1 MAVRVLVVDDSVF
14 FRNRISQILRQDRR
28 IQIVGTAKNGREA
41 IQQAVQLNPDVV
53 TMDVEMPVLNG
64 IEAVKGIM
72 KDAPCQILML
82 SSLTRRSARVTL
94 EALDAG
100 AADYLEKDAK
110 LWIEKESDV
119 SAQVVEKV
127 LALGNR
133 HRSHPPRRATSLS
146 SRADSA
152 PVARSPG
159 LARPAATASRTA
171 TASPGTA
178 PAAASAAPSPAA
190 PAAGGHDSVNRVA
203 FPACKVVVIGSSTGG
218 PAALQDILPSIPASF
233 PYPILLVQHMPKTFT
248 SVFAQRLNGICQ
260 INIKEA
266 EDGDV
271 LKPGHAYLAPGGS
284 QMIFEPGRGD
294 RVKVFPSDERVTYKP
309 SVDVTFASAAKIHS
323 KHVLGIVLTGM
334 GADGAEGAKLLKQ
347 AGSHIW
353 AQDQST
359 CTIFGM
365 PKAVINAGVADHI
378 LKLNDIGQLLKNKGG
393 R

>member
-41 IQQAVQLNPDVV
+41 IQQAVQLKPDVV

-127 LALGNR
+127 LALGSR
-133 HRSHPPRRATSLS
+133 HRSHPPRKSVSLS
-146 SRADSA
+146 SRSDTA
-152 PVARSPG
+152 PASRTTGAAG
-159 LARPAATASRTA
+159 LSRPAPAARPAVS
-171 TASPGTA
+171 TA
-178 PAAASAAPSPAA
+178 PASVGSASSAP
-190 PAAGGHDSVNRVA
+190 AGGHDLVSKVT
-203 FPACKVVVIGSSTGG
+203 FPPCKVVVIGSSTGG

-347 AGSHIW
+347 AGSHLW

>member
-41 IQQAVQLNPDVV
+41 IEQAVQLNPDVV

-133 HRSHPPRRATSLS
+133 HRSNPPRKATSLS
-146 SRADSA
+146 SRSGAA
-152 PVARSPG
+152 PASRSSG
-159 LARPAATASRTA
+159 LTRPATTVSRTA
-171 TASPGTA
+171 TASSGTA
-178 PAAASAAPSPAA
+178 VAPASTASSSAS
-190 PAAGGHDSVNRVA
+190 PAAGGHDSVNRVS
-203 FPACKVVVIGSSTGG
+203 FPPCKVVVIGSSTGG

>member
-309 SVDVTFASAAKIHS
+309 SVDVTFASAAKDS
-323 KHVLGIVLTGM
+323 
-334 GADGAEGAKLLKQ
+334 Q
-347 AGSHIW
+347 
-353 AQDQST
+353 
-359 CTIFGM
+359 
-365 PKAVINAGVADHI
+365 
-378 LKLNDIGQLLKNKGG
+378 
-393 R
+393 

>member
-41 IQQAVQLNPDVV
+41 IQQAIALNPDVV

-119 SAQVVEKV
+119 SALVVEKV
-127 LALGNR
+127 LALGSR
-133 HRSHPPRRATSLS
+133 HRSNPPKRKVSLS
-146 SRADSA
+146 SRDSA
-152 PVARSPG
+152 ASLSAPRNTLQRSPVERTE
-159 LARPAATASRTA
+159 APRPQSTTSRLV
-171 TASPGTA
+171 SDSGC
-178 PAAASAAPSPAA
+178 
-190 PAAGGHDSVNRVA
+190 DSVSKVS
-203 FPACKVVVIGSSTGG
+203 FPACRVVVIGSSTGG
-218 PAALQDILPSIPASF
+218 PAALQEILPSIPASF

-248 SVFAQRLNGICQ
+248 SVFAQRLNGICN
-260 INIKEA
+260 ISIKEA
-266 EDGDV
+266 EDGDQ

-294 RVKVFPSDERVTYKP
+294 RIKVFPSDERVTYKP
-309 SVDVTFASAAKIHS
+309 SVDVTFASAAKIHG
-323 KHVLGIVLTGM
+323 KQILGIVLTGM
-334 GADGAEGAKLLKQ
+334 GADGAEGARLLKQ

-378 LKLNDIGQLLKNKGG
+378 LKLGDIGQLLRNKGG

>member
-41 IQQAVQLNPDVV
+41 IQQAVQLNPDVI

-94 EALDAG
+94 EALEAG

-119 SAQVVEKV
+119 SAQVVERV
-127 LALGNR
+127 LLLGNR
-133 HRSHPPRRATSLS
+133 HRSHPPRKSASLS
-146 SRADSA
+146 SRADSVPSSRTTSA
-152 PVARSPG
+152 ASLARQTPPKATS
-159 LARPAATASRTA
+159 RPAAGVPVSGSSTTS
-171 TASPGTA
+171 
-178 PAAASAAPSPAA
+178 
-190 PAAGGHDSVNRVA
+190 GGHDFVNKVS

-218 PAALQDILPSIPASF
+218 PAALQDILPSIPAGF

-347 AGSHIW
+347 AGSSIW

-378 LKLNDIGQLLKNKGG
+378 LKLNDIGQLLENKGG